1 MVKTLNRVLSIAL
14 ILAVVGISAFWMLQR
29 EKPVMPAEKTASP
42 TQEMHHSH
50 GWVQDYLKTR
60 ERTETMNQKMQRVR
74 ESQTYQDFLATS
86 PDSMKDFLDFYAA
99 QGVELPQA
107 AFLDIFREMFEEAFQ
122 GKSAAELEPEM
133 RQKLSTFLW
142 EHNIHA
148 GTDTKDEGF
157 EDVIIAFFV
166 EDANIAWAMQYFE
179 GDYFAIG
186 RWATDVLQHSEP
198 TATEGPT
205 LSETTG
211 TSSPAQGQ
219 LPDMAPQGGSETMQS
234 VTSPSFKEFEVTI
247 APDADIF
254 TERETGSQAGLTLE
268 AAKSTDESLET
279 SLRESFSPDRFSRA
293 LETLNRYGPE
303 EGLRRLKAADPVVAA
318 HITRFLH
325 KQQEKK

>member
-50 GWVQDYLKTR
+50 EWVQDYLKTR

-107 AFLDIFREMFEEAFQ
+107 AFLDIFRETFEEAFQ

-198 TATEGPT
+198 TATEGPA

-211 TSSPAQGQ
+211 TSSPAHGQ
-219 LPDMAPQGGSETMQS
+219 LPDMAPQGGSETMPS

-247 APDADIF
+247 EPDADIF

-268 AAKSTDESLET
+268 EAKSTDASLET

-303 EGLRRLKAADPVVAA
+303 EGLRRLKAADPEVAA

-325 KQQEKK
+325 KQQEEK

>member
-29 EKPVMPAEKTASP
+29 EKPVMPAEKAASP
-42 TQEMHHSH
+42 KQEMHHSH
-50 GWVQDYLKTR
+50 EWVQDYLKTR

-107 AFLDIFREMFEEAFQ
+107 AFLDIFRETFEEAFQ

-166 EDANIAWAMQYFE
+166 EDANIAWAMQYFQ

-198 TATEGPT
+198 TATEGPA

-211 TSSPAQGQ
+211 ASSPAQGQ

-268 AAKSTDESLET
+268 EAKSTDASLET

-303 EGLRRLKAADPVVAA
+303 EGFRRLKAADPVVAA

-325 KQQEKK
+325 KQQEEK

>member
-1 MVKTLNRVLSIAL
+1 MVKKLNRVLSIAL
-14 ILAVVGISAFWMLQR
+14 VLAVVGIGAFWMLQR
-29 EKPVMPAEKTASP
+29 EKPVMPAEKAASP
-42 TQEMHHSH
+42 KQEMHHSH
-50 GWVQDYLKTR
+50 EWVQDYLKTR
-60 ERTETMNQKMQRVR
+60 ERTETVNQKMQRVR
-74 ESQTYQDFLATS
+74 ESQTYQDFLAAD

-107 AFLDIFREMFEEAFQ
+107 AFLGIFREIFEEEFQ

-133 RQKLSTFLW
+133 RQKLSMFLW

-148 GTDTKDEGF
+148 GTDTKAEGF

-186 RWATDVLQHSEP
+186 RWATDVLQHSGP
-198 TATEGPT
+198 TATEGPA

-211 TSSPAQGQ
+211 ASSPAQGQ

-234 VTSPSFKEFEVTI
+234 VTSSSLEFEVTI
-247 APDADIF
+247 EPDADIF

-268 AAKSTDESLET
+268 EAKSTDERLET
-279 SLRESFSPDRFSRA
+279 SLRESFSSARFSSA

-318 HITRFLH
+318 HVSRFLH
-325 KQQEKK
+325 KQQEEK

>member
-14 ILAVVGISAFWMLQR
+14 ILAVVGIGAFWMLQR
-29 EKPVMPAEKTASP
+29 EKPVMPVEKAASP
-42 TQEMHHSH
+42 KQEMHHSH
-50 GWVQDYLKTR
+50 EWVQDYLKTR
-60 ERTETMNQKMQRVR
+60 ERTETVNQKMQRVR
-74 ESQTYQDFLATS
+74 ESQAYQDFLAAD

-107 AFLDIFREMFEEAFQ
+107 AFLGIFREIFEEEFQ

-133 RQKLSTFLW
+133 RQKLSMFLW

-148 GTDTKDEGF
+148 GTDTKAEGF

-186 RWATDVLQHSEP
+186 RWATDVLQHSGP
-198 TATEGPT
+198 TATESPA

-211 TSSPAQGQ
+211 ASSPAQGQ

-234 VTSPSFKEFEVTI
+234 VTSSSLEFEVI
-247 APDADIF
+247 VEPDADIF

-268 AAKSTDESLET
+268 EAKSTDESLET
-279 SLRESFSPDRFSRA
+279 SLRESFSSARFSSA

-318 HITRFLH
+318 HVSRFLH
-325 KQQEKK
+325 KQQEEK

>member
-14 ILAVVGISAFWMLQR
+14 VLAVVGIGAFWMLQR
-29 EKPVMPAEKTASP
+29 EKPVMPVEKAASP
-42 TQEMHHSH
+42 KQEMHHSH
-50 GWVQDYLKTR
+50 EWVQDYLKTR
-60 ERTETMNQKMQRVR
+60 ERTETVNQKMQRVR
-74 ESQTYQDFLATS
+74 ESQTYQDFLAAD

-107 AFLDIFREMFEEAFQ
+107 AFLGIFREIFEEEFQ

-133 RQKLSTFLW
+133 RQKLSMFLW

-148 GTDTKDEGF
+148 GTDTKAEGF

-186 RWATDVLQHSEP
+186 RWATDVLQHAGP
-198 TATEGPT
+198 TATEGPA
-205 LSETTG
+205 LLETTG
-211 TSSPAQGQ
+211 ASSPAQGP
-219 LPDMAPQGGSETMQS
+219 LPDIAPQGGSETMQS
-234 VTSPSFKEFEVTI
+234 VTSSSLEFEVTI
-247 APDADIF
+247 EPDADIF

-268 AAKSTDESLET
+268 EAKSTDESLET
-279 SLRESFSPDRFSRA
+279 SLRESFSSARFSSA

-318 HITRFLH
+318 HVSRFLH
-325 KQQEKK
+325 KQQEEK

>member
-1 MVKTLNRVLSIAL
+1 MVKKLNRVLSIAL
-14 ILAVVGISAFWMLQR
+14 ILAVVGIGAFWMLQR
-29 EKPVMPAEKTASP
+29 EKPVMPTEKAASP
-42 TQEMHHSH
+42 KQERHHSH
-50 GWVQDYLKTR
+50 EWVQDYLKTR
-60 ERTETMNQKMQRVR
+60 ERTETVNQKMQRVR
-74 ESQTYQDFLATS
+74 ESQTYQDFLASS

-107 AFLDIFREMFEEAFQ
+107 AFLGIFSEMFEEAFQ

-186 RWATDVLQHSEP
+186 RWATDVLQHTEP

-205 LSETTG
+205 PSETTG
-211 TSSPAQGQ
+211 ASSPTHDQ
-219 LPDMAPQGGSETMQS
+219 LPDTAPQSGRETMQS
-234 VTSPSFKEFEVTI
+234 VTSPSFKEFEGTTE
-247 APDADIF
+247 PEADIF

-279 SLRESFSPDRFSRA
+279 SLRESFSPTRFTRA
-293 LETLNRYGPE
+293 METLNRYGPE
-303 EGLRRLKAADPVVAA
+303 EGLRRLKTADPVVAA
-318 HITRFLH
+318 HVTRFLH
-325 KQQEKK
+325 KQQEEK

>member
-14 ILAVVGISAFWMLQR
+14 VLAVVGIGAFWMLQR
-29 EKPVMPAEKTASP
+29 EKPVMPVEKAASP
-42 TQEMHHSH
+42 KQEMHHSH
-50 GWVQDYLKTR
+50 EWVQDYLKTR
-60 ERTETMNQKMQRVR
+60 ERAETVNQKMQRVR
-74 ESQTYQDFLATS
+74 ESQTYQDFLAAD

-107 AFLDIFREMFEEAFQ
+107 AFLGIFREIFEEEFQ

-133 RQKLSTFLW
+133 RQKLSMFLW

-148 GTDTKDEGF
+148 GTDTKAEGF

-186 RWATDVLQHSEP
+186 RWATDVLQHSGP
-198 TATEGPT
+198 TATEGPA

-211 TSSPAQGQ
+211 ASSPAQGQ

-234 VTSPSFKEFEVTI
+234 VTSSSLEFEVTRE
-247 APDADIF
+247 PDADIF

-268 AAKSTDESLET
+268 EAKSTDESLET
-279 SLRESFSPDRFSRA
+279 SLRESFSSARFSPA

-318 HITRFLH
+318 HVSRFLH
-325 KQQEKK
+325 KQQEEK

>member
-14 ILAVVGISAFWMLQR
+14 ILAVVGIGAFWMLQR
-29 EKPVMPAEKTASP
+29 EKPVMPAEKAASSK
-42 TQEMHHSH
+42 QEMHHSH
-50 GWVQDYLKTR
+50 EWVQDYLKTR
-60 ERTETMNQKMQRVR
+60 ERTETVNQKMQRVR
-74 ESQTYQDFLATS
+74 ESQTYQDFLAAD

-107 AFLDIFREMFEEAFQ
+107 AFLGIFREIFEEEFQ

-133 RQKLSTFLW
+133 RQKLSMFLW

-148 GTDTKDEGF
+148 GTDTKAEGF

-186 RWATDVLQHSEP
+186 RWATDVLQHSGS
-198 TATEGPT
+198 TATEGPA
-205 LSETTG
+205 LLETTG
-211 TSSPAQGQ
+211 ASSPAQGQ

-234 VTSPSFKEFEVTI
+234 VTSSSLEFEVTVE
-247 APDADIF
+247 PDADIF

-268 AAKSTDESLET
+268 EAKSTDERLET
-279 SLRESFSPDRFSRA
+279 SLRESFSSARFSSA

-318 HITRFLH
+318 HVSRFLH
-325 KQQEKK
+325 KQQEEK

>member
-14 ILAVVGISAFWMLQR
+14 ILAVVGIGAFWMLQR
-29 EKPVMPAEKTASP
+29 EKPVMPAEKAASP
-42 TQEMHHSH
+42 KQEMHHSH
-50 GWVQDYLKTR
+50 EWVQDYLKTR
-60 ERTETMNQKMQRVR
+60 ERTETVNQKMQRVR
-74 ESQTYQDFLATS
+74 ESQAYQDFLAAD

-107 AFLDIFREMFEEAFQ
+107 AFLGIFREIFEEEFQ

-133 RQKLSTFLW
+133 RQKLSMFLW

-148 GTDTKDEGF
+148 GTDTKAEGF

-186 RWATDVLQHSEP
+186 RWATDVLQHSGP
-198 TATEGPT
+198 TATEGPA

-211 TSSPAQGQ
+211 ASSPAQGQ
-219 LPDMAPQGGSETMQS
+219 LPDIAPQGGSETMQS
-234 VTSPSFKEFEVTI
+234 VTSSSLEFEVPI
-247 APDADIF
+247 EPDADIF

-268 AAKSTDESLET
+268 EAKSTDESLET
-279 SLRESFSPDRFSRA
+279 SLRESFSSAQFSRA

-318 HITRFLH
+318 HVSRFLH
-325 KQQEKK
+325 KQQEEK

>member
-14 ILAVVGISAFWMLQR
+14 VLAVVGIGAFWMLQR
-29 EKPVMPAEKTASP
+29 EKPVMPVEKAASP
-42 TQEMHHSH
+42 KQEMHHSH
-50 GWVQDYLKTR
+50 EWVQDYLETR
-60 ERTETMNQKMQRVR
+60 ERTETVNQKMQRVR
-74 ESQTYQDFLATS
+74 ESQTYQDFLAAD

-107 AFLDIFREMFEEAFQ
+107 AFLGIFREIFEEEFQ

-133 RQKLSTFLW
+133 RQKLSMFLW

-148 GTDTKDEGF
+148 GTDTKVESF

-186 RWATDVLQHSEP
+186 RWATDVLQHSGP
-198 TATEGPT
+198 TATEGPA

-211 TSSPAQGQ
+211 ASSPAQGP
-219 LPDMAPQGGSETMQS
+219 LPDIAPQGGSETMQS
-234 VTSPSFKEFEVTI
+234 VTSSSLEFEVTI
-247 APDADIF
+247 EPDADIF

-268 AAKSTDESLET
+268 EAKSPDESLET
-279 SLRESFSPDRFSRA
+279 SLRESFSSARFSSA

-318 HITRFLH
+318 HVSRFLH
-325 KQQEKK
+325 KQQEEK

>member
-1 MVKTLNRVLSIAL
+1 MVKKLNRVLSIAL
-14 ILAVVGISAFWMLQR
+14 ILAVVGIGAFWMLQR
-29 EKPVMPAEKTASP
+29 EKPVMPAEKAASP
-42 TQEMHHSH
+42 KQEMHHSH
-50 GWVQDYLKTR
+50 EWVQDYLKTR
-60 ERTETMNQKMQRVR
+60 ERTETVNQKMQRVR
-74 ESQTYQDFLATS
+74 ESQAYQDFLAAD

-107 AFLDIFREMFEEAFQ
+107 AFLGIFREIFEEEFQ

-133 RQKLSTFLW
+133 RQKLSMFLW

-148 GTDTKDEGF
+148 GTDTKAEGF

-186 RWATDVLQHSEP
+186 RWATDVLQHSGP
-198 TATEGPT
+198 TATEGPA

-211 TSSPAQGQ
+211 ASSPAQGP
-219 LPDMAPQGGSETMQS
+219 LPDIAPQGGSETMQS
-234 VTSPSFKEFEVTI
+234 VTSSSLEFEVTI
-247 APDADIF
+247 EPDADIF

-279 SLRESFSPDRFSRA
+279 SLRESFSSAQFSRA

-318 HITRFLH
+318 HVSRFLH
-325 KQQEKK
+325 KQQEEK

>member
-1 MVKTLNRVLSIAL
+1 MVKKLNRVLSIAL
-14 ILAVVGISAFWMLQR
+14 ILAVVGIGAFWMLQR
-29 EKPVMPAEKTASP
+29 EKPVMLVEKAASP
-42 TQEMHHSH
+42 KQEMHHSH
-50 GWVQDYLKTR
+50 EWVQDYLKTR
-60 ERTETMNQKMQRVR
+60 ELTETVNQKMQRVR
-74 ESQTYQDFLATS
+74 ESQAYQDFLAAD

-107 AFLDIFREMFEEAFQ
+107 AFLGIFREIFEEEFQ

-133 RQKLSTFLW
+133 RQKLSMFLW

-148 GTDTKDEGF
+148 GTDTKAEGF

-186 RWATDVLQHSEP
+186 RWATDVLQHSGP
-198 TATEGPT
+198 TATEGPA
-205 LSETTG
+205 LLETTG
-211 TSSPAQGQ
+211 ASSPAQGQ

-234 VTSPSFKEFEVTI
+234 VTSSSLEFEVTI
-247 APDADIF
+247 EPDADIF

-268 AAKSTDESLET
+268 EAKSPDESLET
-279 SLRESFSPDRFSRA
+279 SLRESFSSAQFSRA

-318 HITRFLH
+318 HVSRFLH
-325 KQQEKK
+325 KQQEEK